1 MAIINIQLH
10 IQASYYDNQNNRG
23 RDEKKQFRGNEGI
36 TLSTALKCFRMWI
49 QPVRVFTRFS
59 QTFDE
64 VEMPTRSSVQ
74 EQHLREV
81 VFRVEFVLH
90 NRLFQRQ
97 FIFVDAI
104 CLLQAALSCLEYV
117 FLQAALS
124 CLEYVFLQAA
134 LSCLEYVSCNL
145 VAVHYHLFAFF
156 TFRFELLLS
165 SDICAE
171 CDM

>member
-1 MAIINIQLH
+1 MVNAMHHNS
-10 IQASYYDNQNNRG
+10 A
-23 RDEKKQFRGNEGI
+23 
-36 TLSTALKCFRMWI
+36 TLSTGLK
-49 QPVRVFTRFS
+49 
-59 QTFDE
+59 
-64 VEMPTRSSVQ
+64 EMPTRSSVQ

-124 CLEYVFLQAA
+124 CLEYV
-134 LSCLEYVSCNL
+134 SCNL
-145 VAVHYHLFAFF
+145 GAVYFNLFAFS

>member
-1 MAIINIQLH
+1 MLCIIIQP
-10 IQASYYDNQNNRG
+10 R
-23 RDEKKQFRGNEGI
+23 FP
-36 TLSTALKCFRMWI
+36 MV
-49 QPVRVFTRFS
+49 PVRVFTRFS

-145 VAVHYHLFAFF
+145 GAVYYNFFAFF
-156 TFRFELLLS
+156 TYRFELLLS

-171 CDM
+171 CDMWHYTCCVLVWWHHYLYISKDIICHLI

>member
-1 MAIINIQLH
+1 
-10 IQASYYDNQNNRG
+10 
-23 RDEKKQFRGNEGI
+23 
-36 TLSTALKCFRMWI
+36 MWI

-124 CLEYVFLQAA
+124 CLEYAFL
-134 LSCLEYVSCNL
+134 
-145 VAVHYHLFAFF
+145 
-156 TFRFELLLS
+156 
-165 SDICAE
+165 
-171 CDM
+171 

>member
-1 MAIINIQLH
+1 MVNAMHHNS
-10 IQASYYDNQNNRG
+10 A
-23 RDEKKQFRGNEGI
+23 
-36 TLSTALKCFRMWI
+36 TLSTGLKCFRMWI
-49 QPVRVFTRFS
+49 QPDRVFTRFS
-59 QTFDE
+59 ETFDE

-124 CLEYVFLQAA
+124 CLEYAFLQAA

-145 VAVHYHLFAFF
+145 GAVNYNLFAFF

-171 CDM
+171 CNM

>member
-1 MAIINIQLH
+1 MVSAMH
-10 IQASYYDNQNNRG
+10 RYSA
-23 RDEKKQFRGNEGI
+23 
-36 TLSTALKCFRMWI
+36 TLSTGLNCFRMWI

-59 QTFDE
+59 ETFDE

-124 CLEYVFLQAA
+124 CLEYV
-134 LSCLEYVSCNL
+134 SCNL
-145 VAVHYHLFAFF
+145 GAVYYNLFAFF

>member
-1 MAIINIQLH
+1 
-10 IQASYYDNQNNRG
+10 
-23 RDEKKQFRGNEGI
+23 
-36 TLSTALKCFRMWI
+36 
-49 QPVRVFTRFS
+49 
-59 QTFDE
+59 
-64 VEMPTRSSVQ
+64 MPTRSSVQ

-145 VAVHYHLFAFF
+145 GAVYYNFFAFF